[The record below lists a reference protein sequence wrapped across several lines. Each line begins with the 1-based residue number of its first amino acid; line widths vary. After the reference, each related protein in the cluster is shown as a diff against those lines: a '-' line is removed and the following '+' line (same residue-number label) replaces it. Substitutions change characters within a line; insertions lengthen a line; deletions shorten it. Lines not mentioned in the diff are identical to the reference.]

1 MTKFKN
7 IHSETGR
14 FTYNGMRIAFN
25 GEIET
30 KDKGLIDF
38 LSSNSSFK
46 IVKSNEDA
54 KPVDPIEITESVE
67 SNKDVK
73 PVDPIEITESVESN
87 KDVKPVDLIEI
98 AESVELENIE
108 LAAQDKKSLVA
119 LAESLAIETK
129 GLNKEQIIQE
139 IEKSKLD
146 L

>member
-73 PVDPIEITESVESN
+73 PVD
-87 KDVKPVDLIEI
+87 LIEI